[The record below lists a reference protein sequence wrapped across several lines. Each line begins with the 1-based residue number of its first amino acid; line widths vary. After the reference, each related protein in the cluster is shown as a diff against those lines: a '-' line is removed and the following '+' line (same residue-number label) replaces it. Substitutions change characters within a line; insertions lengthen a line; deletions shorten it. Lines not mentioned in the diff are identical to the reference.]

1 MSVYEIIALDPVS
14 VARYMDNQFKAIL
27 KCIYSD
33 DNLLGEKCLH
43 HFRRRAPM
51 LGASSE
57 EEIAQFI
64 MRVASCALPDKNAS
78 PTLYD
83 RVTRFQR
90 HKHNSYCMRDKK
102 TERVRKQN
110 ILERALTNESLTKK
124 LWSFAM
130 RTLYNRESGV
140 IEAADVCLMN
150 SLYGTDNDTV
160 LMWLN
165 VFMIRNKRFLPINQ
179 IQKLQKG

>member
-1 MSVYEIIALDPVS
+1 MIKEYGPATWFVTFSPGEWNDPELIQYIRDINLDINTSKMNVNEILALDPVS
-14 VARYMDNQFKAIL
+14 VARYLDNQFEAIL

-33 DNLLGEKCLH
+33 DNPLGEKCLH
-43 HFRRRAPM
+43 HFWRREYQQRGMCHFHMLVWIEGAPM

-90 HKHNSYCMRDKK
+90 HKHNSYCMR
-102 TERVRKQN
+102 
-110 ILERALTNESLTKK
+110 
-124 LWSFAM
+124 
-130 RTLYNRESGV
+130 
-140 IEAADVCLMN
+140 
-150 SLYGTDNDTV
+150 
-160 LMWLN
+160 
-165 VFMIRNKRFLPINQ
+165 NK
-179 IQKLQKG
+179 